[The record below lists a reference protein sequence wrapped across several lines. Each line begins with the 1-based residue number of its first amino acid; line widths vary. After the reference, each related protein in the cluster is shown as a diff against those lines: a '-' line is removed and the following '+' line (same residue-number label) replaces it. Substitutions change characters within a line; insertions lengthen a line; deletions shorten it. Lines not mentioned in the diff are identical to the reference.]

1 MSSNVKPPEPNPR
14 DLWATLASGQRAVL
28 TAVRDAA
35 RAEGGEAYLVGGP
48 VRDLLH
54 RSASLRDIDLL
65 TTVDARAVAR
75 RLTSTLPASVDKTTD
90 FGTATVH
97 LPTDDGVAAIDIA
110 TARTETYPRPGALPV
125 VTFPASVASDLH
137 RRDFTINALA
147 LPIGGDG
154 FGTLLD
160 PTDGLADLRDGI
172 VRVLHDA
179 SFRDDPTRLYRALR
193 YAARFGF
200 ALASEMTTLFSKA
213 LANDA
218 LATISSDRK
227 RHELELGLQEADR
240 LACFAAFDMFGLLRA
255 TSPVLVWDDWVAR
268 RARLIGNGTWPI
280 WAFFVCRQGE
290 EAVERLIADIPL
302 GALWPK
308 IRGLVRVWEEREF
321 IASARN
327 LSSLR
332 PLLEKQTEREAL
344 ILLDGEPAAVHAAQF
359 YARLDH
365 VDRQDRQRG
374 RSVGNYLKELGVTP
388 GPVYRDILHAL
399 RDARL
404 DGDAE
409 TIDACDEFVRR
420 YVEERR
426 LGPLG

>member
-1 MSSNVKPPEPNPR
+1 MSSNVKPPAPNPS
-14 DLWATLASGQRAVL
+14 DFWATLAPWQRAML

-54 RSASLRDIDLL
+54 GSASLRDIDLL

-75 RLTSTLPASVDKTTD
+75 RLASTTPAIADKTTD

-97 LPTDDGVAAIDIA
+97 LPTDDGDAVMDIA

-125 VTFPASVASDLH
+125 VSIPAPVAADLH
-137 RRDFTINALA
+137 RRDFTINAMA
-147 LPIGGDG
+147 LPITTDG
-154 FGTLLD
+154 FGALLD
-160 PTDGLADLRDGI
+160 PTDGLADLRDGV

-200 ALASEMTTLFSKA
+200 ALAPETTALFSKA

-218 LATISSDRK
+218 LATISPDRK
-227 RHELELGLQEADR
+227 RHELGLGLREPDR
-240 LACFAAFDMFGLLRA
+240 VACFAAFDTFGLLRA
-255 TSPVLVWDDWVAR
+255 TSPVLIWDDWVAR
-268 RARLIGNGTWPI
+268 RVRLIGNETWPV

-290 EAVERLIADIPL
+290 GAAERLIADIPL
-302 GALWPK
+302 GVLWPK
-308 IRGLVRVWEEREF
+308 IRGLVRVWEERGF
-321 IASARN
+321 IASAQN

-332 PLLEKQTEREAL
+332 PLLEKQPGHVVL
-344 ILLDGEPAAVHAAQF
+344 ILLDGEAAAVHAARF
-359 YARLDH
+359 YAQLDH
-365 VDRQDRQRG
+365 INQQDRQRG
-374 RSVGNYLKELGVTP
+374 RSVGNYLKQLGVTP
-388 GPVYRDILHAL
+388 GPVYRDILNAL

-409 TIDACDEFVRR
+409 TTDACDGFVRR
-420 YVEERR
+420 YVERQR
-426 LGPLG
+426 LGPAG